1 MHTMTRSFPGFLFA
15 VLFLFSCQSSKPG
28 AAPVG
33 GAPGMPD
40 AAGPTSPGVDG
51 PLTGP
56 DAAGAPEVGIQK
68 TPDAA
73 GPATPAVDAQE
84 MGRDAGT
91 PVANEAGAVRP
102 ESGSGGQAGT
112 TASPDSGSGVQGG
125 TAGGSDSGSG
135 GATGQTEFVS
145 EEPGSSSTDGTTAVG
160 GAVPVPAAAPPAAVA
175 VVDDSASNAAA
186 AAPSGRVADVEEADI
201 YKIDGNR
208 LLYFN
213 TYRGFLIFDITDPKN
228 PSQVSRLPVFGYP
241 IEMFVSGTTV
251 YALIRDALY
260 LTEVNG
266 KPQFERYNVSQ
277 LVAIDISDP
286 SKPTVIK
293 TVDIIGQLREGV
305 SRKIENTIYVVS
317 YISQSYYYG
326 WSYANT
332 STTQKEQAWVY
343 SFDVSDPKAP
353 RKVNELQIFEGG
365 SVQFS
370 NNNVSYSKYFSSV
383 AISATSNALM
393 VVENWYV
400 YASSYPTSGYS
411 YGYGC
416 GSYESN
422 QMSVVSL
429 IDVSDPKGT
438 ILRHARSE
446 TSGTVSDQFKMTY
459 VFDDTAKTGTFFGIF
474 ARSVWSSSGCSGT
487 SYTQNSIESWDVTD
501 GANPV
506 RLSRLDFGK
515 QNELVRGTAFDVTR
529 NVAYGITAQRV
540 DPLYAISIADRKN
553 LKILSAVDGLS
564 GDMSVFRLISSGNFL
579 LAIGTDTSATC
590 SGFDTGSNRQAAK
603 IAVSIIDVRALTK
616 VRLVQ
621 RQCVTVDGAAW
632 GTSSAVT
639 WNLDQAHKMIG
650 MYSDASANVITVPV
664 YYYTKS
670 AANDW
675 WWYNYQTAVGIMAWD
690 LTKYDD
696 TKSETQQ
703 TVITNYG
710 TFVHPNGQV
719 TRTIVFTHPV
729 TGRRSMINLSDTH
742 ASIADLEDLANP
754 QQQSIIEIAPYYTEI
769 YRFGDYLVEHV
780 QPHASA
786 YQEPHEFR
794 VRKATGGLSDK
805 PVASF
810 TAGQVQRVV
819 KQGTNLLLFGTIY
832 QSTDAGTTYQ
842 STALVYDFSN
852 PASPRLASQVIL
864 PSNTSFPYYYYYCGW
879 SWWGGYWFNSTNNW
893 TTTSHGLVMLSQQW
907 TYANGSYNYSTNLVS
922 LDLSNPDAPV
932 LSSQPVTSTSS
943 TSYYYT
949 NAATSLVADTV
960 DPSGFYLTYRTYVG
974 DVTRDGSVF
983 SQYRNYA
990 QRWKF
995 TGSAPVAA
1003 EAINLPGPLV
1013 NTWTG
1018 PSGERMFLTR
1028 EQVYTRTTNPSS
1040 SSYYYYYQSD
1050 TKLAL
1055 LRQVDE
1061 GGQPAARLLDGMTF
1075 TGNNLS
1081 ALVREGN
1088 TMIVTGRPATYY
1100 PADTSWEL
1108 ASDRLMVFDLS
1119 QDTLSL
1125 AYDQPTKA
1133 YYMRIMGMQ
1142 KDRAFL
1148 NLQGDGIVVVDISKP
1163 AAPIGVSFLRTLGYA
1178 THLESFG
1185 DDVYVASGYFGLD
1198 HLNLQDPPNL
1208 PQQ

>member
-1 MHTMTRSFPGFLFA
+1 MHSMTRRSPWFLSA
-15 VLFLFSCQSSKPG
+15 VLFLFSCSSSKPG
-28 AAPVG
+28 ATPDVG
-33 GAPGMPD
+33 VPNLPD
-40 AAGPTSPGVDG
+40 AIVPASPGVDG
-51 PLTGP
+51 AQTGP
-56 DAAGAPEVGIQK
+56 EVSGNPEAGKPT
-68 TPDAA
+68 TPDAVV
-73 GPATPAVDAQE
+73 PAVPGVDGSQTGSEAGSPVSAE
-84 MGRDAGT
+84 AGT
-91 PVANEAGAVRP
+91 TRA
-102 ESGSGGQAGT
+102 ESGQGGQAGT
-112 TASPDSGSGVQGG
+112 SA
-125 TAGGSDSGSG
+125 GSDSGTG
-135 GATGQTEFVS
+135 GATGKTEFVS
-145 EEPGSSSTDGTTAVG
+145 EEPGSSG
-160 GAVPVPAAAPPAAVA
+160 GAPAAGGATAAVSPGA
-175 VVDDSASNAAA
+175 AATSSDSSNAPAAA

-228 PSQVSRLPVFGYP
+228 PTQISRLPLFGYP

-251 YALIRDALY
+251 YALVRDALY

-277 LVAIDISDP
+277 LVAIDISDA

-317 YISQSYYYG
+317 YIPQNYYYG
-326 WSYANT
+326 WYYAST
-332 STTQKEQAWVY
+332 SGTQKEQAWVY

-370 NNNVSYSKYFSSV
+370 NNNVSYSKYFNGV

-400 YASSYPTSGYS
+400 YSSSYNTSG
-411 YGYGC
+411 GYGC

-429 IDVSDPKGT
+429 IDVSDPAGT
-438 ILRHARSE
+438 IRLHTKFE

-459 VFDDTAKTGTFFGIF
+459 VYDDTAQTGTFFGIF
-474 ARSVWSSSGCSGT
+474 ARSVWSSAGCSGT
-487 SYTQNSIESWDVTD
+487 SYTQNAIESWDVTD

-529 NVAYGITAQRV
+529 KVAYGITAQRV
-540 DPLYAISIADRKN
+540 DPLYAISIADRTN

-590 SGFDTGSNRQAAK
+590 SGFDTASNRQAAS
-603 IAVSIIDVRALTK
+603 IAVSIIDVRDLTK

-621 RQCVTVDGAAW
+621 RQCVTVAGAAW
-632 GTSSAVT
+632 GTGSAVT
-639 WNLDQAHKMIG
+639 SNLDQAHKMIG
-650 MYSDASANVITVPV
+650 MYSDAQANVITVPV

-670 AANDW
+670 ATNDW

-696 TKSETQQ
+696 TKDETQQ
-703 TVITNYG
+703 KVITNYG

-742 ASIADLEDLANP
+742 ASIADLQDLANP
-754 QQQSIIEIAPYYTEI
+754 QQLSIIEIAPYYSEI

-794 VRKATGGLSDK
+794 VRKAAGGLSDK
-805 PVASF
+805 PIASF

-832 QSTDAGTTYQ
+832 KTTDAGTTYQ
-842 STALVYDFSN
+842 STALVYDLSN
-852 PASPRLASQVIL
+852 PESPRLASQVVL
-864 PSNTSFPYYYYYCGW
+864 PSNVNFPYYYYYCGW

-893 TTTSHGLVMLSQQW
+893 TTTNRGLVMLSQQW
-907 TYANGSYNYSTNLVS
+907 TYANGSYNYAVNLVS

-943 TSYYYT
+943 TSTYYT
-949 NAATSLVADTV
+949 NAASSLVADAV
-960 DPSGFYLTYRTYVG
+960 DPSGFYLTYRTQVG
-974 DVTRDGSVF
+974 QVTRDGQVF
-983 SQYRNYA
+983 TQYRNYA
-990 QRWKF
+990 QRWQF

-1003 EAINLPGPLV
+1003 EVINLPGPLV

-1018 PSGERMFLTR
+1018 PAGTRMFLTR
-1028 EQVYTRTTNPSS
+1028 EQVYTQTATTSGT
-1040 SSYYYYYQSD
+1040 YTYYYYQSD

-1055 LRQVDE
+1055 LRQVSV
-1061 GGQPAARLLDGMTF
+1061 GGQPAAELLDDRTF
-1075 TGNNLS
+1075 SGNSLS

-1088 TMIVTGRPATYY
+1088 TMIVTGRPAYY
-1100 PADTSWEL
+1100 VTGATWEL
-1108 ASDRLMVFDLS
+1108 TSDRFMVFDLS
-1119 QDTLSL
+1119 GNTLSL

-1133 YYMRIMGMQ
+1133 YYMRIMGID

-1148 NLQGDGIVVVDISKP
+1148 NLQGDGIVVVDISQP

-1198 HLNLQDPPNL
+1198 HLNLLDPPNL

>member
-1 MHTMTRSFPGFLFA
+1 MHDMTRSGLGFLFA
-15 VLFLFSCQSSKPG
+15 ALFLLSCSSSKP
-28 AAPVG
+28 AAVPEV
-33 GAPGMPD
+33 PNLPD
-40 AAGPTSPGVDG
+40 ATGPASSGVDG
-51 PLTGP
+51 PQSGPATGGTP
-56 DAAGAPEVGIQK
+56 EAGTPT
-68 TPDAA
+68 TPDATA
-73 GPATPAVDAQE
+73 PATPGLDGSQT
-84 MGRDAGT
+84 GS
-91 PVANEAGAVRP
+91 EAGSPVSA
-102 ESGSGGQAGT
+102 EAGT
-112 TASPDSGSGVQGG
+112 TRVESGQGG
-125 TAGGSDSGSG
+125 QGGASAGSDSGAG
-135 GATGQTEFVS
+135 GVTGKTEFVS
-145 EEPGSSSTDGTTAVG
+145 EEPGSSG
-160 GAVPVPAAAPPAAVA
+160 GAYAGGGSTAAASAALSPSYSSDSTNAPPP
-175 VVDDSASNAAA
+175 A

-201 YKIDGNR
+201 YKIDGNH

-213 TYRGFLIFDITDPKN
+213 TYRGFLIFDIADPKN
-228 PSQVSRLPVFGYP
+228 PKQISRLPVFGYP
-241 IEMFVSGTTV
+241 IEMFVAGTTV

-260 LTEVNG
+260 LTQVNG

-277 LVAIDISDP
+277 LVAIDISDA
-286 SKPTVIK
+286 SNPTVIK

-305 SRKIENTIYVVS
+305 SRKIEDTIYVVS
-317 YISQSYYYG
+317 YIPQSYYYG
-326 WSYANT
+326 WSYAR
-332 STTQKEQAWVY
+332 STTPQTEQAWVY

-370 NNNVSYSKYFSSV
+370 NNNVSYSKYFSGV

-400 YASSYPTSGYS
+400 YASSYNTSG
-411 YGYGC
+411 GYGC

-438 ILRHARSE
+438 IRRHTKFE

-459 VFDDTAKTGTFFGIF
+459 VYDDTAKTGTFFGIF

-506 RLSRLDFGK
+506 KLSRLDFGK

-529 NVAYGITAQRV
+529 QVAYGITAQRV

-590 SGFDTGSNRQAAK
+590 SGFDTGTNRQAAS
-603 IAVSIIDVRALTK
+603 IAVSIIDVRDLTK

-621 RQCVTVDGAAW
+621 RQCVTVDGSAW

-650 MYSDASANVITVPV
+650 MLSDAQANVITVPV

-696 TKSETQQ
+696 TKDETQQ
-703 TVITNYG
+703 KVITNYG

-719 TRTIVFTHPV
+719 TRTILFTHPV

-742 ASIADLEDLANP
+742 ASIADLQDLANP
-754 QQQSIIEIAPYYTEI
+754 QQLSIIEIAPYYSEI

-794 VRKATGGLSDK
+794 VRKATGGLSDA

-832 QSTDAGTTYQ
+832 KTTDAGTSYQ
-842 STALVYDFSN
+842 STALVYDLSN
-852 PASPRLASQVIL
+852 PESPRRASQVVL
-864 PSNTSFPYYYYYCGW
+864 PTNTSFPYYYYYCGW

-893 TTTSHGLVMLSQQW
+893 TTTSRGLVMLSQQYS
-907 TYANGSYNYSTNLVS
+907 YANGSYNYSNTLLS
-922 LDLSNPDAPV
+922 LDLSNPDAPT
-932 LSSQPVTSTSS
+932 LSSQTIPGTSS
-943 TSYYYT
+943 TDYYA
-949 NAATSLVADTV
+949 NSASSLVADAV
-960 DPSGFYLTYRTYVG
+960 DPSGFYLTYRTKAG
-974 DVTRDGSVF
+974 EITHDNTVF
-983 SQYRNYA
+983 TQYRNYA
-990 QRWKF
+990 QRYQF
-995 TGSAPVAA
+995 TASAPVAA
-1003 EAINLPGPLV
+1003 EVINLPGPLV
-1013 NTWTG
+1013 NTWKG
-1018 PSGERMFLTR
+1018 PAGTRMFLTR
-1028 EQVYTRTTNPSS
+1028 EQVYTPTATTSGTYTYY
-1040 SSYYYYYQSD
+1040 SYLSD

-1055 LRQVDE
+1055 LRQVSV
-1061 GGQPAARLLDGMTF
+1061 GAQPAAELLDGRTF
-1075 TGNNLS
+1075 SGNSLS
-1081 ALVREGN
+1081 ALVREGD
-1088 TMIVTGRPATYY
+1088 TMIVTGRPSNYVTGA
-1100 PADTSWEL
+1100 SWEL
-1108 ASDRLMVFDLS
+1108 TSDRFMVFDLS
-1119 QDTLSL
+1119 GNTLSL

-1133 YYMRIMGMQ
+1133 YYMRIMGID

-1185 DDVYVASGYFGLD
+1185 DDVYVASGYFGLE
-1198 HLNLQDPPNL
+1198 HMSLLDPPNL